1 VGGGGVSVTYE
12 FGSGSYDLAFKMPVL
27 STGQYIEVKSNSAFT
42 ASDRALSEASASI
55 RIGKTADGFEI
66 KLKNNAGYS
75 IEEYGFDYE
84 SAAVRVRIIVH
95 NEFITVMFNS
105 RWVRT
110 FALAY
115 VWHPY
120 EIDLHMKASTN
131 ITVTEIVRSELD
143 DWREVI
149 AVDVETTGSNA
160 VDAVIGRKPISM
172 WARYDGTVC
181 FAYDP
186 IRETVEIEHVSSV
199 IKTMEENDGL
209 CSDAMIYSERVAVAL
224 EEEVLEDYGFIT
236 RLLRYAD
243 LEFGAI
249 VAGKHAMEIAKQA
262 VHYHEIR
269 GRFKP
274 EAEINDILFYD
285 AVMGDDWSHVSG
297 YFIAETMSVNI
308 TDVHSSSFGG
318 RGL

>member
-1 VGGGGVSVTYE
+1 VSVTYE
-12 FGSGSYDLAFKMPVL
+12 FGSGSYDLAFKMPIL

-120 EIDLHMKASTN
+120 EIELYMKASTN
-131 ITVTEIVRSELD
+131 ITVTEI
-143 DWREVI
+143 
-149 AVDVETTGSNA
+149 SNA

-274 EAEINDILFYD
+274 EVEINDILYYD